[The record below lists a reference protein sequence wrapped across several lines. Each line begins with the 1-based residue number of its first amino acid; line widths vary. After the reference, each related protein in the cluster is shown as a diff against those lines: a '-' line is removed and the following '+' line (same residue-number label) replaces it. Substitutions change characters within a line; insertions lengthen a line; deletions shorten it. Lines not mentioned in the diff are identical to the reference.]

1 MAMAAAAAGAD
12 GLLPG
17 PKLDPSDDELVG
29 GYLLRRLQ
37 GQPLPLEADP
47 LSARPRNLAADHGRG
62 DEAFF
67 LAEAQAKNA
76 KGKRQRSTVEGQ
88 SMCVDGGRLRVPDD
102 GRGGGGLAFSHF
114 LPLSPSIVPS
124 PAPSPRCSTSTP
136 LSPPKLLA
144 DHGRGDEAA
153 FFADAWAKNGKRQK
167 QRSTVEGGGL
177 WQGQGMLVD
186 GERLRVADDGGGG
199 SAFLPPSILPSL
211 LPAPRCSTP
220 LSPSSPPFRPS
231 RVIVRWARPPPGW
244 CKLNFD
250 GSVFNDGSP
259 RASIGGVIRDSDAG
273 VVLAFAETT
282 EHWTV
287 GVVEARAMIRGLRF
301 ALACFIE
308 RLVVEGD
315 DLVLVQLI
323 RGEETQ
329 TRIPAAMQEEILNL
343 LRCFA
348 EVDVRHIYREGN
360 SVAHTL
366 CRQAYVCPG
375 IWSQR
380 GGGMPA
386 AVWDKVD
393 DDRRGVVHERIRK
406 NK

>member
-1 MAMAAAAAGAD
+1 MAAAAAGAD

-199 SAFLPPSILPSL
+199 
-211 LPAPRCSTP
+211 
-220 LSPSSPPFRPS
+220 
-231 RVIVRWARPPPGW
+231 
-244 CKLNFD
+244 
-250 GSVFNDGSP
+250 
-259 RASIGGVIRDSDAG
+259 
-273 VVLAFAETT
+273 
-282 EHWTV
+282 
-287 GVVEARAMIRGLRF
+287 
-301 ALACFIE
+301 
-308 RLVVEGD
+308 
-315 DLVLVQLI
+315 
-323 RGEETQ
+323 
-329 TRIPAAMQEEILNL
+329 
-343 LRCFA
+343 
-348 EVDVRHIYREGN
+348 
-360 SVAHTL
+360 
-366 CRQAYVCPG
+366 
-375 IWSQR
+375 
-380 GGGMPA
+380 GMPA
-386 AVWDKVD
+386 AVWEKVE